1 MNRMGSIN
9 AQKDRMHFMIV
20 KGAALGKARFL
31 EGRRRR
37 LSAACDTMNS
47 IGFLEELSLWA
58 SSKAL
63 ESSGH
68 LKKEA
73 TASKW

>member
-1 MNRMGSIN
+1 MGGIN

-20 KGAALGKARFL
+20 KRAVLGKARFL

-37 LSAACDTMNS
+37 LNAACDTMNS